1 MGVTVEVIKHGDG
14 KTFPQKGQTVSIH
27 YVGTLQDGTKF
38 DSSRDRGTP
47 FETAIGVGRVIK
59 GWDEGVPQLSVGTT
73 ARLICTPDYAYGSR
87 GFPPVIPPNATLTFE
102 VELLCLNWGFAE
114 LTSWATIRG
123 PAEVKRVHVRILPLV
138 FLYPVDP
145 YLDPRAKN
153 LVSMEGENR
162 IALCTQ
168 CGHSVSVDA
177 SHLLEEDALQ
187 FIRDGHMPSESSCRA
202 HNAAASAVDSKIKEL
217 DGVLDWLRAL
227 TEKVQG
233 YRDRLAE
240 FSEQQRALAAPV
252 RRIPPELW
260 ETIFR
265 YACAQ
270 TTLSYPLE
278 REMLTALSLSRVC
291 SRWRTMAQ
299 SDPQLW
305 APHLLFDVEDLVTD
319 VAAGALGPQV
329 RGFRLAVSF
338 YLARSR
344 SFPLTLEVTW
354 ESAERT
360 PRNLERHSK
369 DAHLLLMVLYE
380 NFWRWGECTIAGN
393 ALMHMLR
400 NRAWPDTPE
409 LLVSCCILG
418 QMRGDDRLY
427 DLFSDA
433 PHLTRW
439 TQDFMMLDMALPLSQ
454 LTHLKAESI
463 RYRFMAEILRSCESL
478 EVLDVSIHS
487 SSESVRAHHYE
498 KYACY
503 IPVQATLPQL
513 RAFSLAGATS
523 LGLNRILRSLSAP
536 VLSRLT
542 LDPGPHGHP
551 HLTKSDWEA
560 LAPSMHSFLGRT
572 SGGVSLYVSPY
583 DDRIGELLE
592 NPCVVEVDGRRSIE
606 VA

>member
-1 MGVTVEVIKHGDG
+1 M
-14 KTFPQKGQTVSIH
+14 
-27 YVGTLQDGTKF
+27 
-38 DSSRDRGTP
+38 
-47 FETAIGVGRVIK
+47 A
-59 GWDEGVPQLSVGTT
+59 
-73 ARLICTPDYAYGSR
+73 
-87 GFPPVIPPNATLTFE
+87 
-102 VELLCLNWGFAE
+102 
-114 LTSWATIRG
+114 
-123 PAEVKRVHVRILPLV
+123 
-138 FLYPVDP
+138 
-145 YLDPRAKN
+145 
-153 LVSMEGENR
+153 GENH
-162 IALCTQ
+162 ITLCTQ
-168 CGHSVSVDA
+168 CGHSVSVDV
-177 SHLLEEDALQ
+177 SHLLKEDALQ
-187 FIRDGHMPSESSCRA
+187 SIRDGHIPSESSCRA
-202 HNAAASAVDSKIKEL
+202 HNAAASAVDSKIEEL
-217 DGVLDWLRAL
+217 DGVLDRLRAL
-227 TEKVQG
+227 TEKMQG

-291 SRWRTMAQ
+291 SRWRTMAR

-329 RGFRLAVSF
+329 RDFRLAVFF
-338 YLARSR
+338 YLAQSR

-360 PRNLERHSK
+360 PLNLERHSK
-369 DAHLLLMVLYE
+369 DAHLLLMVLYK
-380 NFWRWGECTIAGN
+380 NFWRWRECTIAGN

-400 NRAWPDTPE
+400 HREPWPDTAE

-433 PHLTRW
+433 PRLTRW

-478 EVLDVSIHS
+478 EVLDVSIID
-487 SSESVRAHHYE
+487 YE

-503 IPVQATLPQL
+503 IPAQATLLHL

-523 LGLNRILRSLSAP
+523 LALNRILRSLSAP
-536 VLSRLT
+536 ILSRLT
-542 LDPGPHGHP
+542 LSPGPYGHP
-551 HLTKSDWEA
+551 RLTMSDWEA
-560 LAPSMHSFLGRT
+560 LAPSMHSFVERT
-572 SGGVSLYVSPY
+572 SGGVSLHVSPY

>member
-1 MGVTVEVIKHGDG
+1 
-14 KTFPQKGQTVSIH
+14 
-27 YVGTLQDGTKF
+27 
-38 DSSRDRGTP
+38 
-47 FETAIGVGRVIK
+47 
-59 GWDEGVPQLSVGTT
+59 
-73 ARLICTPDYAYGSR
+73 
-87 GFPPVIPPNATLTFE
+87 
-102 VELLCLNWGFAE
+102 
-114 LTSWATIRG
+114 
-123 PAEVKRVHVRILPLV
+123 
-138 FLYPVDP
+138 
-145 YLDPRAKN
+145 
-153 LVSMEGENR
+153 MEGENR
-162 IALCTQ
+162 INLCTQ

-177 SHLLEEDALQ
+177 SQLSKGDALQ
-187 FIRDGHMPSESSCRA
+187 SIRDGHIPSESSCRA
-202 HNAAASAVDSKIKEL
+202 HNAAASAVDSKIEEL
-217 DGVLDWLRAL
+217 DGVLDRLRAL

-252 RRIPPELW
+252 RRVPPELW
-260 ETIFR
+260 ETIFQ

-305 APHLLFDVEDLVTD
+305 APRLLFDVEDLVAD

-329 RGFRLAVSF
+329 RDFRLAVSF
-338 YLARSR
+338 YLAQSC

-354 ESAERT
+354 ESLERT

-400 NRAWPDTPE
+400 NREPWPDTAE

-418 QMRGDDRLY
+418 QMRDDDRLY

-439 TQDFMMLDMALPLSQ
+439 TQNFMMLDITLPLSQ

-463 RYRFMAEILRSCESL
+463 RYRFMAKILRSCESL
-478 EVLDVSIHS
+478 EVLDVSI
-487 SSESVRAHHYE
+487 VDYE

-503 IPVQATLPQL
+503 IPAQATLPQL
-513 RAFSLAGATS
+513 RAFSLAGVTA

-560 LAPSMHSFLGRT
+560 LAPSMHSFVERT

-583 DDRIGELLE
+583 DDRIGELLK
-592 NPCVVEVDGRRSIE
+592 NPCIVEVDGRRSIE